1 MIIQRAT
8 ATPTAMRAGIIR
20 TKFDLVPMSV
30 SAGAGGRILSGIVTG
45 SVGLILASVLL
56 AGAITTPPVVEENDT
71 RPAPADIPPVRTIA
85 DPYPEYNGIA
95 VDPENGFVGVT
106 DPNRKSLLLYDG
118 KRGNNG
124 TAATVPLRQ
133 VIGPETYLGMI
144 SGIFLDAAH
153 REIYAVNNDIED
165 TIVVMSYDSAGDAEP
180 ARVISVPHQSWG
192 LAFSRARGQMAVSV
206 EMSSAIVFYARE
218 AKGVEAPVRVI
229 RGPHT
234 GLSDPHG
241 ISWDEDHSEIAVA
254 NHGNFRGL
262 VKNTGGGCAP
272 MSGEDAAAEGGQF
285 QPPSIRVFSADAAGD
300 ASPLRTIQ
308 GARTKLDWPMGLGY
322 DPAHDAFLVANNGDD
337 SVLVFDRKT
346 AGDAPPVRIIR
357 GDRTGI
363 NRPIGLAVN
372 QKNGEIWVA
381 NWGDHT
387 ALAFDAGASGNVAPK
402 RIIRSAPAG
411 TPTPGFGNPEG
422 LAYDSKREQLLVPN

>member
-1 MIIQRAT
+1 
-8 ATPTAMRAGIIR
+8 MRTWVAG
-20 TKFDLVPMSV
+20 LVFACILLA
-30 SAGAGGRILSGIVTG
+30 SAILS
-45 SVGLILASVLL
+45 
-56 AGAITTPPVVEENDT
+56 PPAAQENDV

-85 DPYPEYNGIA
+85 DPYPEFNGIA

-118 KRGNNG
+118 KRANDGS
-124 TAATVPLRQ
+124 AATVPLHQ

-165 TIVVMSYDSAGDAEP
+165 TIVVMSYDSAGDAQP

-192 LAFSRARGQMAVSV
+192 LAFSHARGQMAVSV
-206 EMSSAIVFYARE
+206 EMSSAIVFYSRE
-218 AKGVEAPVRVI
+218 AKGVEAPLRVV

-234 GLSDPHG
+234 GLADPHG
-241 ISWDEDHSEIAVA
+241 IYWDDDHSEIAVA

-262 VKNTGGGCAP
+262 VKNIGGGCTPA
-272 MSGEDAAAEGGQF
+272 SGEDAAGEGGQF
-285 QPPSIRVFSADAAGD
+285 QSPSIAVFSAEASGD
-300 ASPLRTIQ
+300 ASPLRTIE
-308 GARTKLDWPMGLGY
+308 GPRTKLDWPMGFAY
-322 DPAHDAFLVANNGDD
+322 DSAHDTFLVANNGDD
-337 SVLVFDRKT
+337 SVLVFDRKAT
-346 AGDAPPVRIIR
+346 GDAAPVRIIR

-363 NRPIGLAVN
+363 SRPIGLAVD
-372 QKNGEIWVA
+372 QKNGEVWVA

-387 ALAFDAGASGNVAPK
+387 ALAFDTGASGNVAPK

>member
-1 MIIQRAT
+1 MKPWIAPIVIVCALLAT
-8 ATPTAMRAGIIR
+8 A
-20 TKFDLVPMSV
+20 
-30 SAGAGGRILSGIVTG
+30 
-45 SVGLILASVLL
+45 LL
-56 AGAITTPPVVEENDT
+56 PPPVAQESDV

-85 DPYPEYNGIA
+85 DPYPEFNGIA
-95 VDPENGFVGVT
+95 VDPENGLIGVT
-106 DPNRKSLLLYDG
+106 DPNRKSLLLYDRRQG
-118 KRGNNG
+118 ATG
-124 TAATVPLRQ
+124 TAATVPMRQ

-144 SGIFLDAAH
+144 SGMFLDATH
-153 REIYAVNNDIED
+153 HEVYAVNNDIED
-165 TIVVMSYDSAGDAEP
+165 TIVVMSYDAAGNAKP

-192 LAFSRARGQMAVSV
+192 LAFGRGGTQMAVSV
-206 EMSSAIVFYARE
+206 EMSSAIVVYSRE
-218 AKGVEAPVRVI
+218 AKGVEAPIRVI

-234 GLSDPHG
+234 GLADPHG
-241 ISWDEDHSEIAVA
+241 ISWDDGHAEIAVA

-272 MSGEDAAAEGGQF
+272 ASGEDADVQGGQY
-285 QPPSIRVFSADAAGD
+285 QPPSIRVFSADASGD

-308 GARTKLDWPMGLGY
+308 GPRTKLDWPMGLGY
-322 DPAHDAFLVANNGDD
+322 DSAHAAFAVANNGDD
-337 SVLVFDRKT
+337 SVLVFDRKA
-346 AGDAPPVRIIR
+346 AGNAAPIRIIH

-363 NRPIGLAVN
+363 NRPIGLAID

-387 ALAFDAGASGNVAPK
+387 ALAFDSGASGNVAPK

-422 LAYDSKREQLLVPN
+422 LAYDSKRDQLLVPN